1 MLNDEVREI
10 RLHSDQVLMVF
21 LGEIKEAEIE
31 AIEDLLGPMVDILV
45 SQCHR
50 DIDPLKRHTAMTWLH
65 DFIGFGRLRLKP
77 LYAKLLHAVL
87 GGIADEEKVS
97 FFYVP
102 LHFSRVLLTV

>member
-45 SQCHR
+45 LQCHR
-50 DIDPLKRHTAMTWLH
+50 DIDPLKV
-65 DFIGFGRLRLKP
+65 I
-77 LYAKLLHAVL
+77 
-87 GGIADEEKVS
+87 
-97 FFYVP
+97 
-102 LHFSRVLLTV
+102 